1 MKLYAPKYYKNFT
14 CIADKCRH
22 SCCIGWEIDID
33 PETLEKYRALGEKG
47 KNILKNVEQSETA
60 CFRLCEGER
69 CPNLCASGL
78 CGIILEFGE
87 EYLCDICREH
97 PRFYNYT
104 ARGKEIGLGMAC
116 EEACRIILSSDEY
129 AERILI
135 VDDGEESDEYDFD
148 AVEHREKIYSVLL
161 DNSIAYAEKLEKI
174 SKAYA
179 VPISFCADD
188 EWRKLFSELEY
199 LNGENR
205 ELFALYSSS
214 PSRKKELEKPLE
226 RALAYFIYRHCSE
239 AWDFDGFRVS
249 LGFCLLC
256 ERLLESVTASGG
268 SIEELARIVSEEIEY
283 SEENTDRLK
292 EKIKE
297 LSQIDFL

>member
-69 CPNLCASGL
+69 CPNLCDSGL

-87 EYLCDICREH
+87 EYLCDICCEH

-104 ARGKEIGLGMAC
+104 ARGKEVGLGMAC

-135 VDDGEESDEYDFD
+135 DDDGEESDEYDFD

-179 VPISFCADD
+179 VPLSFFADD

-205 ELFALYSSS
+205 ELFALYSSA

-239 AWDFDGFRVS
+239 AWDFDEFRTS

-256 ERLLESVTASGG
+256 ERLLASVAASGG